1 MADVDRHVGVNNELR
16 PTGAKHPCDRARDE
30 FGILIADDHRS
41 YMEALSIAFGRRRE
55 GDHVWGAET
64 REELE
69 DTVDHAKVV
78 VLDWQFGDTD
88 GLQVAEALAVREP
101 RPHVIMV
108 SGHYSPAFERMALH
122 AGACA
127 ALPKSA
133 SIDEIDAAIDRCRDD
148 GDHFHDT
155 TPVADRPDALS
166 RRQVEVLWLL
176 SVGCDTAEVASRLYL
191 SVATVRTYIR
201 DACRRLGAHSQLEAV
216 AKARRAGLIPSE
228 SAPPPVPR
236 S

>member
-1 MADVDRHVGVNNELR
+1 MERHVEAG
-16 PTGAKHPCDRARDE
+16 PASGSTGIKHPCDRARHE
-30 FGILIADDHRS
+30 FGIVIADDHLS
-41 YMEALSIAFGRRRE
+41 YLEALSIAFRSRRE

-64 REELE
+64 RAELE
-69 DTVDHAKVV
+69 ASVDHAKVV
-78 VLDWQFGDTD
+78 LLDWQFGDTD
-88 GLQVAEALAVREP
+88 GLQLAESLAVRVP

-108 SGHYSPAFERMALH
+108 SGHYSAAFERMALH

-133 SIDEIDAAIDRCRDD
+133 SIDEINVAIDRCRDD
-148 GDHFHDT
+148 ADHFTDAA
-155 TPVADRPDALS
+155 PVADRVDELS

-176 SVGCDTAEVASRLYL
+176 STGCDTNEVASRLYL
-191 SVATVRTYIR
+191 SVATVRTYVR